1 MISASVTLHGYRYS
15 VYTRIARLA
24 LAAKAVPFT
33 EVDVDPFADPAA
45 VIAAG
50 HPFAR
55 VPILEHGTLRVYETA
70 AITTYIDAAF
80 DGPPLMPQAPS
91 AQARAAQVIAVVDS
105 YGYRPMVR
113 QVFAHAVFR
122 PALGLGGDP
131 QEIADGLAASAPV
144 LAALNDLA
152 QTGEVLTGPLTRAD
166 IHLAPMMAAFTVHQA
181 AAEQLTHHKALWA
194 WWQQIARH
202 PALIASD
209 PGLPSP

>member
-1 MISASVTLHGYRYS
+1 M
-15 VYTRIARLA
+15 
-24 LAAKAVPFT
+24 PFR

-45 VIAAG
+45 AIVAG

-55 VPILEHGTLRVYETA
+55 VPILDHGDTRVYETA

-80 DGPPLMPQAPS
+80 DGPPLTPDTPI
-91 AQARAAQVIAVVDS
+91 AQARAAQVIAVTDS

-122 PALGLGGDP
+122 PALGLASE
-131 QEIADGLAASAPV
+131 QEEIAGGLKDSAPV

-152 QTGEVLTGPLTRAD
+152 RTGDVLGGPLTRAD
-166 IHLAPMMAAFTVHQA
+166 LHLAPIMACFTRHPGA
-181 AAEQLTHHKALWA
+181 ADLLNRYPALA
-194 WWQQIARH
+194 NWWRQIAAH